1 MIFVVKNDVSEK
13 ELTKSDFA
21 WDRMAGK
28 NKYGH
33 L

>member
-1 MIFVVKNDVSEK
+1 MIFVVKNDVSE

-21 WDRMAGK
+21 QDRMAGK